1 MTEQLTKQ
9 YHRMFINIEPNVVQ
23 LVKATI
29 KRGLFKKAKSIE
41 ERKEILKNLHEQL
54 CLAYQLPIINIIY
67 NENLEREL
75 IFGQYNTIDNE
86 ITLKNISLVTY
97 LHEFYHYRQHS
108 RNEENTED
116 GARGWSI
123 SLYYLATPILC
134 RSAIQSGK
142 IVHQT
147 KFIDIENGE
156 TKKKGEED
164 NGN

>member
-67 NENLEREL
+67 NENL
-75 IFGQYNTIDNE
+75 
-86 ITLKNISLVTY
+86 
-97 LHEFYHYRQHS
+97 
-108 RNEENTED
+108 
-116 GARGWSI
+116 
-123 SLYYLATPILC
+123 
-134 RSAIQSGK
+134 
-142 IVHQT
+142 
-147 KFIDIENGE
+147 
-156 TKKKGEED
+156 
-164 NGN
+164 